1 MKSGDIV
8 ELIEDTTFY
17 KKGKKAYFIG
27 RSNTN
32 PNNIEIVWIGEE
44 QAYKD
49 GDIDEFPAKLFL
61 NSGEFYEQWSNYT
74 IISRPSY
81 ITLSVHFVMK
91 KLK

>member
-1 MKSGDIV
+1 MKRGDIL

-32 PNNIEIVWIGEE
+32 PNNIEIVWVGEE

-49 GDIDEFPAKLFL
+49 GDIDEYPTRLFKQVKHV
-61 NSGEFYEQWSNYT
+61 N
-74 IISRPSY
+74 R
-81 ITLSVHFVMK
+81 
-91 KLK
+91 